1 MLCLTTLKRG
11 PPTSIS
17 SCPALPLPTSASMSP
32 PALTLSSNFPAVVAE
47 SAHAGLILTGIGLFT
62 FIVVY
67 QLVLYPFYFS
77 PLRTLPGPPLGP
89 NFLIGRFG
97 DILNGEAGIPQ
108 REWVKKYGKRIRVV
122 GPIGIERVIFSGTEA
137 LQRILNT
144 NWISNPRPTFVREIL
159 GSVTGYGLLTVTGY
173 RHKQM
178 RKAMNPAFS
187 IPNLAAQT
195 DMYYKP
201 ICGLLAI
208 LDRRV
213 KETQDG
219 SSVEVMSKWMNKVT
233 LDIICLTGFGYETD
247 SLHNP
252 HNELAEAYEE
262 LLLLQTGPTVSR
274 FIAIF
279 SIPGISTLLLSEF
292 AWRHH
297 NVLAKLPLLAP
308 IATLLDAMHRIKA
321 VSASILREKLK
332 DAEYLENNEDRT
344 AKKDIMSLLVRAR
357 RADQK
362 AKGPKGGVSES
373 VPYAM
378 SDSEMMDQVLTFLG
392 AGHDTTASGLV
403 WTLWLLA
410 KNPMCQQ
417 KLREEII
424 PHTTMSDTDDLRKIG
439 LGYRELKDLVWL
451 DCVVQES
458 LRLYPPV
465 PMTFRQAATTDYVDG
480 VLVPKG
486 TLYYIPIRV
495 VNTLKDIW
503 GEDAE
508 EFNPSRWLSEKCTGS
523 TPPTLTF
530 LAGPHACI
538 AKTMA
543 IMEMKAI
550 IAALVANFEFSPS
563 YEGQEA
569 IPTAAITMKP
579 ADGMPLKVRKVEVR

>member
-1 MLCLTTLKRG
+1 
-11 PPTSIS
+11 
-17 SCPALPLPTSASMSP
+17 MSP
-32 PALTLSSNFPAVVAE
+32 HIIASLISGNSPAAVAE
-47 SAHAGLILTGIGLFT
+47 SPSAPCLISMPVLLLVGIGLFT
-62 FIVVY
+62 FIVAY
-67 QLVLYPFYFS
+67 QLILYPFYFS

-89 NFLIGRFG
+89 NLLIGRFG

-108 REWVKKYGKRIRVV
+108 REWVKTYGKRIRVV
-122 GPIGIERVIFSGTEA
+122 GPIGIQRVIFSSAEA

-144 NWISNPRPTFVREIL
+144 NWISNPRPAFMREIL
-159 GSVTGYGLLTVTGY
+159 GLVTGYGLLTVTGD

-187 IPNLAAQT
+187 IPNLTA
-195 DMYYKP
+195 
-201 ICGLLAI
+201 LI
-208 LDRRV
+208 LDCRV
-213 KETQDG
+213 KKTQDG
-219 SSVEVMSKWMNKVT
+219 SSVEVMYEWMSKVT
-233 LDIICLTGFGYETD
+233 LDIICLTGLGYETD

-262 LLLLQTGPTVSR
+262 LISLQTGRNLAR
-274 FIAIF
+274 FIAIL
-279 SIPGISTLLLSEF
+279 SIPGISTFFSSEF
-292 AWRHH
+292 AWKHR
-297 NVLAKLPLLAP
+297 NFLAKLPLLAQTA
-308 IATLLDAMHRIKA
+308 ILLDAMHRIKA
-321 VSASILREKLK
+321 VSASILREKMK
-332 DAEYLENNEDRT
+332 EAEYLENNEDT
-344 AKKDIMSLLVRAR
+344 AAKKDIMSLLVRAR

-362 AKGPKGGVSES
+362 AKGPGGGVSGFA
-373 VPYAM
+373 PYAM
-378 SDSEMMDQVLTFLG
+378 SDTEMMDQVLTFLG
-392 AGHDTTASGLV
+392 AGHETTASGLA

-410 KNPMCQQ
+410 KDPISQQ
-417 KLREEII
+417 RLREEII

-465 PMTFRQAATTDYVDG
+465 PMTFRQAASTDYVDG
-480 VLVPKG
+480 VLIPKG

-508 EFNPSRWLSEKCTGS
+508 EFNPSRWLSEKHTSS

-538 AKTMA
+538 GKTMA
-543 IMEMKAI
+543 IIEMKAV

-569 IPTAAITMKP
+569 IPTAAVTMKP
-579 ADGMPLKVRKVEVR
+579 ADGMPLRVRKV

>member
-1 MLCLTTLKRG
+1 
-11 PPTSIS
+11 
-17 SCPALPLPTSASMSP
+17 MSP

-89 NFLIGRFG
+89 NFLIGRFA

-122 GPIGIERVIFSGTEA
+122 GPIGLERVIFSGTEA

-159 GSVTGYGLLTVTGY
+159 GFVTGYGLLTVTGY

-201 ICGLLAI
+201 ICGYERDNAFILPVNLHVASTRLLAI
-208 LDRRV
+208 LDCRV

-233 LDIICLTGFGYETD
+233 LDIICL
-247 SLHNP
+247 
-252 HNELAEAYEE
+252 
-262 LLLLQTGPTVSR
+262 TGPTVSR

-308 IATLLDAMHRIKA
+308 ISTLLDAMHRIKA

-332 DAEYLENNEDRT
+332 EAEYLENNEDRT

-543 IMEMKAI
+543 IIEMKAV